1 MSHLTFDDATE
12 VRASALQSGSLV
24 FFFSVLCPS
33 FFSCLAFTSPLP
45 ESVPEQMPA
54 HIRTYPG
61 ASSVPDAEL
70 MQSRRCGGA
79 VPPSSSWPTTQCTS
93 RRRETATADVRHT
106 LNQLPCWRP
115 QEDQEGPVAADLEKR
130 DDNEWLH
137 QRLCHKS

>member
-12 VRASALQSGSLV
+12 VRANALQSGSLV

-33 FFSCLAFTSPLP
+33 SFSCLAFTSPLP

-70 MQSRRCGGA
+70 MQSRRCGGLCLHH
-79 VPPSSSWPTTQCTS
+79 PPGQQRSA
-93 RRRETATADVRHT
+93 RLDGGR
-106 LNQLPCWRP
+106 LQLLMSDTP
-115 QEDQEGPVAADLEKR
+115 
-130 DDNEWLH
+130 
-137 QRLCHKS
+137 